1 MSEDDLFVKLPP
13 FRRTRVHQ
21 RFSSL
26 MRLFELSPSVPT
38 AEQVARAIGLDK
50 PLAVSAVGPSLS
62 DLTKGYASAIVRR
75 KCAYRLAANADRLAA
90 GWACPAGDYAA
101 GELCAARVTGIEVVL
116 DAGGSRHRH
125 NIGYR
130 VLSGRAAGSQ
140 VVDSCQANVIRAIY
154 GQLTGWPRGCHPY
167 SATLMVGLELALTLK
182 RDMGLL
188 TADKL
193 GVTRSQR
200 ARNVQLTRKRFRE
213 HHDCPVGFGLDC
225 SNCMVGMSECR
236 LSVLPIDT
244 NLLTQNV

>member
-1 MSEDDLFVKLPP
+1 MSEDELFVRLPP
-13 FRRTRVHQ
+13 FRRKLVYQ
-21 RFSSL
+21 RFSAL
-26 MRLFELSPSVPT
+26 MRLFTLCDEVPT
-38 AEQVARAIGLDK
+38 AAQVATAIGLNK
-50 PLAVSAVGPSLS
+50 PVAVAAVGPSLS
-62 DLTKGYASAIVRR
+62 DLAKSYTSAIVRR

-90 GWACPAGDYAA
+90 GWACPSGDYAA
-101 GELCAARVTGIEVVL
+101 GELCAACVTGVELVL
-116 DAGGSRHRH
+116 DAGGSWHRH

-140 VVDSCQANVIRAIY
+140 VVDSCRANVLRAIY

-167 SATLMVGLELALTLK
+167 SPPLMVGLTLALTLK

-188 TADKL
+188 VADKI

-213 HHDCPVGFGLDC
+213 HHDCPVGFGVDC
-225 SNCMVGMSECR
+225 SNCMVGMSECQ